1 MGIVIYVHNLR
12 LISYCNKMNNS
23 CFISRKLLVITAI
36 VWLGLPLV
44 IFLIGWLRPI
54 LGYPLAIGV
63 IWASFRTI
71 STLESSHEA
80 IVYIDR
86 KFWIMTAFV
95 LMFTIFSGIGGF
107 AYQRFWDHAFRNA
120 VFNDLVNYPW
130 PVVETNDE
138 GVSELL
144 CYYHAFWLPAA
155 VIAKIAGSVLV
166 GNIMQLIYAFVGYM
180 TVAIFVFN
188 IIGQRNIKLWVIVL
202 LALFSGWNIVIFF
215 ISSPDLV
222 KVFTVSEIYQ
232 VDKEISFGFLSAPGF
247 PALSMFIYNSGIA
260 SWMAF
265 GLLYDQRNNIPRLIF
280 LYSLLF
286 LFAPIPVVGLFPA
299 LTYWIYRKLKMAF
312 SLENVI
318 GVLIFLIVGV
328 YFLSNHRTDGF
339 KPTAFYSF
347 GEFCWKTVVFVLLSY
362 VIYLPYI
369 WKYVRQDVF
378 FWILCGTTIVIPYFS
393 LNGQN
398 DLGFRIG
405 IPLTYCFVVL
415 VIKSV
420 SEIRQCPRYK
430 AVGLI
435 VTLIIGAINS
445 SSIYSV
451 SAVMS
456 YRCIISGTQL
466 RQTCMPTTFDDK
478 VNPLKENFVARGE
491 SMFTKYL
498 MKQ

>member
-188 IIGQRNIKLWVIVL
+188 IIGQRNIKL
-202 LALFSGWNIVIFF
+202 
-215 ISSPDLV
+215 
-222 KVFTVSEIYQ
+222 
-232 VDKEISFGFLSAPGF
+232 
-247 PALSMFIYNSGIA
+247 
-260 SWMAF
+260 
-265 GLLYDQRNNIPRLIF
+265 
-280 LYSLLF
+280 
-286 LFAPIPVVGLFPA
+286 
-299 LTYWIYRKLKMAF
+299 
-312 SLENVI
+312 
-318 GVLIFLIVGV
+318 
-328 YFLSNHRTDGF
+328 
-339 KPTAFYSF
+339 
-347 GEFCWKTVVFVLLSY
+347 
-362 VIYLPYI
+362 
-369 WKYVRQDVF
+369 
-378 FWILCGTTIVIPYFS
+378 
-393 LNGQN
+393 
-398 DLGFRIG
+398 
-405 IPLTYCFVVL
+405 
-415 VIKSV
+415 
-420 SEIRQCPRYK
+420 
-430 AVGLI
+430 
-435 VTLIIGAINS
+435 
-445 SSIYSV
+445 
-451 SAVMS
+451 
-456 YRCIISGTQL
+456 
-466 RQTCMPTTFDDK
+466 
-478 VNPLKENFVARGE
+478 
-491 SMFTKYL
+491 
-498 MKQ
+498 